1 MPPPRGCARRAL
13 HLPRGALSGP
23 RGRSQR
29 HPSWASLE
37 WLEPRRLQRLKSHPS
52 HASSP
57 QRELHPRPQW
67 QGSHASPCPFWAHPS
82 HATWPY
88 RELCWRPQWQGSH
101 LRGPAEKLKA
111 PGALPKKLKGSGGM
125 GKGWGGGGGG
135 KGPAEKKTTGEDDDD
150 DDDGDDDDDEHL
162 RTRRRRR
169 NGEDEG
175 EEGEEGQGEEE
186 DHGSTHVRR
195 ENMAGGNT
203 RSTHGTTGAC
213 LRRYGR
219 ARARA
224 RRATFRLPAT
234 LAQPSRVR
242 KAVPATLA
250 LRTYVPGKT
259 NERRTYVR
267 MRFIILRTYVR
278 TYALK
283 QTNDVRTYVRKYV
296 RAYVRTYALHNTEV
310 QPG

>member
-1 MPPPRGCARRAL
+1 
-13 HLPRGALSGP
+13 
-23 RGRSQR
+23 
-29 HPSWASLE
+29 
-37 WLEPRRLQRLKSHPS
+37 
-52 HASSP
+52 
-57 QRELHPRPQW
+57 
-67 QGSHASPCPFWAHPS
+67 
-82 HATWPY
+82 
-88 RELCWRPQWQGSH
+88 
-101 LRGPAEKLKA
+101 
-111 PGALPKKLKGSGGM
+111 M

-150 DDDGDDDDDEHL
+150 DDDDDDEHL

-250 LRTYVPGKT
+250 LRTYVPVKT

-278 TYALK
+278 TYASK

-296 RAYVRTYALHNTEV
+296 RAYVRTYVCAS
-310 QPG
+310 

>member
-1 MPPPRGCARRAL
+1 MATTVPCVRECVRDLAQLAQIAPLRN
-13 HLPRGALSGP
+13 
-23 RGRSQR
+23 QR
-29 HPSWASLE
+29 TYV
-37 WLEPRRLQRLKSHPS
+37 R
-52 HASSP
+52 
-57 QRELHPRPQW
+57 
-67 QGSHASPCPFWAHPS
+67 
-82 HATWPY
+82 TY
-88 RELCWRPQWQGSH
+88 
-101 LRGPAEKLKA
+101 
-111 PGALPKKLKGSGGM
+111 
-125 GKGWGGGGGG
+125 
-135 KGPAEKKTTGEDDDD
+135 
-150 DDDGDDDDDEHL
+150 L
-162 RTRRRRR
+162 RTYVHAYVRTYVRTYARTYVRREHARIRTYVR
-169 NGEDEG
+169 TYV
-175 EEGEEGQGEEE
+175 
-186 DHGSTHVRR
+186 GSTHVRR

-250 LRTYVPGKT
+250 LRTYVPVKT

>member
-101 LRGPAEKLKA
+101 LRGPAETLKA
-111 PGALPKKLKGSGGM
+111 PWALPKKLRGSAE
-125 GKGWGGGGGG
+125 KLKDHRTLQKNTVGGGGGCGGG
-135 KGPAEKKTTGEDDDD
+135 KLLGG
-150 DDDGDDDDDEHL
+150 GDDDEEEEECALALHMRRRGDDDE
-162 RTRRRRR
+162 
-169 NGEDEG
+169 
-175 EEGEEGQGEEE
+175 EEE
-186 DHGSTHVRR
+186 
-195 ENMAGGNT
+195 
-203 RSTHGTTGAC
+203 
-213 LRRYGR
+213 
-219 ARARA
+219 
-224 RRATFRLPAT
+224 
-234 LAQPSRVR
+234 
-242 KAVPATLA
+242 
-250 LRTYVPGKT
+250 
-259 NERRTYVR
+259 
-267 MRFIILRTYVR
+267 
-278 TYALK
+278 
-283 QTNDVRTYVRKYV
+283 
-296 RAYVRTYALHNTEV
+296 
-310 QPG
+310 

>member
-1 MPPPRGCARRAL
+1 MNADALLIGTRSSQHANGMRRGMRACARARQASG
-13 HLPRGALSGP
+13 LPRM
-23 RGRSQR
+23 Q
-29 HPSWASLE
+29 ASAAAGVAYV
-37 WLEPRRLQRLKSHPS
+37 R
-52 HASSP
+52 AY
-57 QRELHPRPQW
+57 
-67 QGSHASPCPFWAHPS
+67 
-82 HATWPY
+82 ATW
-88 RELCWRPQWQGSH
+88 RSWH
-101 LRGPAEKLKA
+101 KLLHF
-111 PGALPKKLKGSGGM
+111 GIYVR
-125 GKGWGGGGGG
+125 
-135 KGPAEKKTTGEDDDD
+135 TYVRTY
-150 DDDGDDDDDEHL
+150 L
-162 RTRRRRR
+162 RTYVHTYVRTYVRTYARTYVRREHARIRTYVR
-169 NGEDEG
+169 TYV
-175 EEGEEGQGEEE
+175 
-186 DHGSTHVRR
+186 GSTHVRR

-296 RAYVRTYALHNTEV
+296 RAYVRTYVCAS
-310 QPG
+310 